1 MQIPVIKKNGSSSE
15 LVILDLNDVI
25 YICVE
30 NRNLILHTTTDQYQH
45 MSTLSD
51 LQEHLYDHGFELLDR
66 TNLVNQ
72 HKIKKLDKRQGKVY
86 FEDQPSED
94 DKFATISFMKQK
106 MLEKTLARRIA
117 NNTNSTLEYS
127 VKDEASSPT
136 IKSRRSPYKT

>member
-1 MQIPVIKKNGSSSE
+1 MQIPVIKRNEGSSE
-15 LVILDLNDVI
+15 LVLLDLKDVI

-51 LQEHLYDHGFELLDR
+51 LQEHLYDQGFELLDR

-72 HKIKKLDKRQGKVY
+72 HKIKKLDKRQGKIY
-86 FEDQPSED
+86 FEEQPTED
-94 DKFATISFMKQK
+94 CKFATISYLKQK
-106 MLEKTLARRIA
+106 HLDKSLARIIA

-127 VKDEASSPT
+127 LKDDTSST
-136 IKSRRSPYKT
+136 IKSKSNQYKA